1 MEKQRLRE
9 LLKQLHQELE
19 QTNTVDESTG
29 EVLADLK
36 EDINRL
42 VQEETTIE
50 DEQEGLTERLND
62 AVGHF
67 EEDHPKLSMV
77 MQHVLD
83 SLARMGF

>member
-9 LLKQLHQELE
+9 LLEQLHEELE
-19 QTNTVDESTG
+19 KTETVDQGTG
-29 EVLADLK
+29 EVLTGLK
-36 EDINRL
+36 QDISRL
-42 VQEETTIE
+42 VQDETSIE

-62 AVGHF
+62 VVGHF

-77 MQHVLD
+77 IQHVLD

>member
-1 MEKQRLRE
+1 MEKQRLQE
-9 LLKQLHQELE
+9 LLVQLHEELE
-19 QTNTVDESTG
+19 QTETVDEGTG
-29 EVLADLK
+29 EVLSDLK
-36 EDINRL
+36 KDISRL
-42 VQEETTIE
+42 VQEEAVIE

-77 MQHVLD
+77 IQHVLD

>member
-9 LLKQLHQELE
+9 LLEQLHQELE
-19 QTNTVDESTG
+19 QTNTVDESTV

-42 VQEETTIE
+42 VQEETRIE

>member
-1 MEKQRLRE
+1 M
-9 LLKQLHQELE
+9 QLHEELE
-19 QTNTVDESTG
+19 QTETVDVRTG

-36 EDINRL
+36 EDISRL
-42 VQEETTIE
+42 VQEETVIE
-50 DEQEGLTERLND
+50 DEQEGLTERLGD

-77 MQHVLD
+77 IQHVLD

>member
-9 LLKQLHQELE
+9 LLEQLHQELE

-36 EDINRL
+36 EDISRL

-62 AVGHF
+62 AIGDF

>member
-9 LLKQLHQELE
+9 LLEQLHQELE
-19 QTNTVDESTG
+19 QTNTVDEST
-29 EVLADLK
+29 EDVLADLR
-36 EDINRL
+36 EDICRL
-42 VQEETTIE
+42 VQDETCIE
-50 DEQEGLTERLND
+50 DEQEGLTERLNN

>member
-9 LLKQLHQELE
+9 LLEQLHQELE
-19 QTNTVDESTG
+19 QTNTVDESTVD
-29 EVLADLK
+29 VLADLR
-36 EDINRL
+36 EDISRL
-42 VQEETTIE
+42 VQDETCIE

>member
-9 LLKQLHQELE
+9 LLEQLHQELE

-29 EVLADLK
+29 EVLADLR
-36 EDINRL
+36 EDISRL

-62 AVGHF
+62 AIGDF
-67 EEDHPKLSMV
+67 
-77 MQHVLD
+77 
-83 SLARMGF
+83 